1 MFQFSWPR
9 SNGNSTAGMDI
20 EMGYGGDVQ
29 SVCPT
34 SLMLF
39 ADWSRHKT
47 LPSSTYS
54 ERVIE
59 TRPFENTPPAT
70 NAIVQRG
77 DSYTRSAPVV
87 FPAQISTAG
96 DPSQQVIN
104 SASQEMSLVLVKRNP
119 QPPSRRRRSK
129 SPPIEKVAA
138 AQKVRLVTQE
148 DPRREEEFALMKK
161 NVTYWFPIIDSQLKN
176 TRSLGKAK

>member
-1 MFQFSWPR
+1 M
-9 SNGNSTAGMDI
+9 
-20 EMGYGGDVQ
+20 
-29 SVCPT
+29 
-34 SLMLF
+34 
-39 ADWSRHKT
+39 
-47 LPSSTYS
+47 
-54 ERVIE
+54 IE

-161 NVTYWFPIIDSQLKN
+161 NVTY
-176 TRSLGKAK
+176 